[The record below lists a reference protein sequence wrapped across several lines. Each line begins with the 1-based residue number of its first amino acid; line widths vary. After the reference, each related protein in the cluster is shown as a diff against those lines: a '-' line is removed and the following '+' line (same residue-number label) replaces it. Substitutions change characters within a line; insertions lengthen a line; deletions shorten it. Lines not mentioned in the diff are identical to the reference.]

1 MTSEKLSRREFGQR
15 TVQVASLALF
25 PVNIIARRTQPSEII
40 GHGTHR
46 YRVHRNWGSLDPRV
60 TPVNN
65 CHEMVQDASGRL
77 LMIGDDT
84 TNNVLVYD
92 TSGRLLSTWGT
103 EYPYGHGLTLWD
115 ASGEEFLFICD
126 NGFNGNP
133 QVVKT
138 DLNGRVVMRLP
149 DPRAIGVYGQE
160 DSYHPTESAVGPNG
174 DIYVADGYGSQWIMQ
189 FTSKGEFVRKFGGKG
204 DEDHQFQTAHG
215 VCVDMRDSN
224 VPMLV
229 CTSRAHNA
237 FKLFTLE
244 GEYQS
249 TVFLPGAYVCR
260 AVIAGD
266 MLYAGVCW
274 SRLRYL
280 NQTPDSG
287 FVTILNRDFRVVSN
301 PGGTQPDYQDG
312 QLQLMLQRE
321 SVFKH
326 CHDVCVDKD
335 ENLYVC
341 QWNAG
346 RTYPIK
352 LERV

>member
-1 MTSEKLSRREFGQR
+1 MNFQNLTRREFGSR
-15 TVQVASLALF
+15 TAKLAGLAFF
-25 PVNIIARRTQPSEII
+25 PANIITKRAQPYEII
-40 GHGTHR
+40 GHGDYR
-46 YRVHRNWGSLDPRV
+46 YQVHRDWGTLDASV
-60 TPVNN
+60 TPVKN
-65 CHEMVQDASGRL
+65 CHEMVQDARGRL

-92 TSGRLLSTWGT
+92 TGGKLLTTWGG

-115 ASGEEFLFICD
+115 AGGEEFLFICD
-126 NGFNGNP
+126 NGFDGNP

-138 DLNGRVVMRLP
+138 DLDGRVVMKLP
-149 DPRAIGVYGQE
+149 DPRAIGVYGEE
-160 DSYHPTESAVGPNG
+160 DSYHPTETAVAPNG
-174 DIYVADGYGSQWIMQ
+174 DVYVADGYGSQWILQ
-189 FTSKGEFVRKFGGKG
+189 FSAAGEFIRKFGGKG

-215 VCVDMRDSN
+215 VCVDMRDAASP
-224 VPMLV
+224 VLV
-229 CTSRAHNA
+229 CTSRGHNA
-237 FKLFTLE
+237 FKLYSLE
-244 GEYQS
+244 GKYES

-287 FVTILNRDFRVVSN
+287 FVTILDRDFRVVSN
-301 PGGTQPDYQDG
+301 PGGTQPVYQDG
-312 QLQLMLQRE
+312 LLQLMLQDE
-321 SVFKH
+321 PVFRH

-341 QWNAG
+341 QWNAN